1 MDPLHAFFLG
11 LLIAWIPCLA
21 IMGWLVWRAPLIGP
35 IDASIPRG
43 RTRTGQRKRSYQQL
57 V

>member
-43 RTRTGQRKRSYQQL
+43 RTRAGQRKRSYQQL